1 MRYLSL
7 FSGVEAASVAWM
19 RYGWEPL
26 AFAEIDAFPSAVL
39 ANRFPD
45 VPNLG
50 DVCKVDWEEFYGRY
64 GAVELLVGGSPCTS
78 FSIAG
83 NREGLKGESRLMF
96 EYIRAIRDL
105 VRASGGKY
113 PRYIVWENVPG
124 CLSSN
129 KGRDFGCLL
138 DALEDC
144 GFGLAWRTMD
154 AQYARV
160 PDGSP
165 GGFFGPVAQRRRRV
179 FLVGVLGSPNAAEIL
194 FERQSLR
201 GDNPPSRE
209 ARKRL
214 AGDSEEGP
222 GARGGAGCLT
232 PWDNESKRVQ
242 SADGVMPTLYAGE
255 KSGQRQQA
263 VMAPVSASGFC
274 RGNSPAAGSIGYQDE
289 MSPTLRAGESGTNMV
304 PGVITAG
311 FKWYAGAKARGI
323 GYEDGTSPTIA
334 VSDSHVPAVLTP
346 WDVQSKRIMSPSGT
360 SPSLPSG
367 TGEGMNIQPCVMQ
380 PVVSVSTAN
389 TNSNGSNINEEGVS
403 YTLDGANSNAVA
415 FAQNSRDEVR
425 YVGEDG
431 SVIGALAAQPGM
443 KQTSYVMT
451 DVTSRGAVEEGMVG
465 TITAHAKAVD
475 CRNLELKE
483 DVSGTLQAKENG
495 GYSLNYQNPVMLKVR
510 CGSDTYEKPDGK
522 IGTAGK
528 GALMSEDVAFTIAAS
543 QDQTLIEPNEYVVRR
558 LTPVECERLQGF
570 PDGWTDLAG
579 CDVEEIT
586 RKVAEAL
593 GYEEG
598 SKEFKK
604 LQRDVSKWSKDCP
617 DTPRYKAMGNS
628 IATPC
633 LMWIGQRIEAFDIL
647 HYDEVGL

>member
-7 FSGVEAASVAWM
+7 FSGVETASVAWM
-19 RYGWEPL
+19 RYGWKPL

-83 NREGLKGESRLMF
+83 NREGLEGESRLMF
-96 EYIRAIRDL
+96 EYIRAIRDI

-113 PRYIVWENVPG
+113 PRYVIWENVPG

-144 GFGLAWRTMD
+144 GFGISWRTMD
-154 AQYARV
+154 AQFARV
-160 PDGSP
+160 RDGSP

-201 GDNPPSRE
+201 GDHPSSRE
-209 ARKRL
+209 ARKAL
-214 AGDSEEGP
+214 AGDAAES
-222 GARGGAGCLT
+222 AGAGHCKGFKFHQG
-232 PWDNESKRVQ
+232 S
-242 SADGVMPTLYAGE
+242 GAG
-255 KSGQRQQA
+255 
-263 VMAPVSASGFC
+263 
-274 RGNSPAAGSIGYQDE
+274 NIGYGDV
-289 MSPTLRAGESGTNMV
+289 SPTLATDWHV
-304 PGVITAG
+304 PG
-311 FKWYAGAKARGI
+311 
-323 GYEDGTSPTIA
+323 
-334 VSDSHVPAVLTP
+334 VLTP
-346 WDVQSKRIMSPSGT
+346 WDVQSKRIMSVDGTCPTLQSG
-360 SPSLPSG
+360 S
-367 TGEGMNIQPCVMQ
+367 GEGMTIQPCVMQ
-380 PVVSVSTAN
+380 PVISVSTAN
-389 TNSNGSNINEEGVS
+389 TNSNGSNVNTEEVS
-403 YTLDGANSNAVA
+403 YTLDGANSNAIA
-415 FAQNSRDEVR
+415 FAQNTRDEVR
-425 YVGEDG
+425 YIGGDG
-431 SVIGALAAQPGM
+431 QVIGALAAQPGM

-451 DVTSRGAVEEGMVG
+451 DVTSRGAIEEDMAE
-465 TITAHAKAVD
+465 TITAHAAKNAPVLAKPAHAQAVD
-475 CRNLELKE
+475 CRNLVVKD

-495 GYSLNYQNPVMLKVR
+495 GYSPNYQNQVMV
-510 CGSDTYEKPDGK
+510 
-522 IGTAGK
+522 
-528 GALMSEDVAFTIAAS
+528 ED
-543 QDQTLIEPNEYVVRR
+543 YVVRR
-558 LTPVECERLQGF
+558 LMPVETERLQGF
-570 PDGWTDLAG
+570 PDGWTDLTG
-579 CDVEEIT
+579 CDVDETT

-593 GYEEG
+593 GYAEG
-598 SKEFKK
+598 SKEYKK

-633 LMWIGQRIEAFDIL
+633 LMWIGRRIEAFDIL

>member
-19 RYGWEPL
+19 RYGWKPL

-50 DVCKVDWEEFYGRY
+50 DVRKVDWKEFYGEY

-83 NREGLKGESRLMF
+83 NREGLEGESRLMF

-105 VRASGGKY
+105 VRASGGAY
-113 PRYIVWENVPG
+113 PRYVLWENVPG
-124 CLSSN
+124 SLSSN

-144 GFGLAWRTMD
+144 GYGISWRTMD
-154 AQYARV
+154 AQFARIR
-160 PDGSP
+160 DGSP
-165 GGFFGPVAQRRRRV
+165 SGFFGPVAQRRRRV

-194 FERQSLR
+194 FERESLR
-201 GDNPPSRE
+201 GNHPPSRE
-209 ARKRL
+209 ARKALARDAAESPG
-214 AGDSEEGP
+214 AGDS
-222 GARGGAGCLT
+222 
-232 PWDNESKRVQ
+232 
-242 SADGVMPTLYAGE
+242 
-255 KSGQRQQA
+255 
-263 VMAPVSASGFC
+263 
-274 RGNSPAAGSIGYQDE
+274 
-289 MSPTLRAGESGTNMV
+289 
-304 PGVITAG
+304 AG
-311 FKWYAGAKARGI
+311 FKWYAGAKAGSI
-323 GYEDGTSPTIA
+323 GYGIDTSPTIA
-334 VSDSHVPAVLTP
+334 VSDSHVPGVLTP
-346 WDVQSKRIMSPSGT
+346 HVG
-360 SPSLPSG
+360 
-367 TGEGMNIQPCVMQ
+367 Q
-380 PVVSVSTAN
+380 PVISVSTAN
-389 TNSNGSNINEEGVS
+389 TNPNGSNINTEEVS
-403 YTLDGANSNAVA
+403 YTLDGANSNAIA
-415 FAQNSRDEVR
+415 FAQNTRDEVR
-425 YVGEDG
+425 YIGGDG
-431 SVIGALAAQPGM
+431 QVVGALAAQPGM

-451 DVTSRGAVEEGMVG
+451 DVTSRGAVEENMAG
-465 TITAHAKAVD
+465 TITAHAAKNAPVLAHGFVGEYGGQTACGYTEDCSPTITAKHTPSAVAVD
-475 CRNLELKE
+475 CRNLEMKE

-522 IGTAGK
+522 VGTAGK
-528 GALMSEDVAFTIAAS
+528 GALMSEDVTFTIAAS
-543 QDQTLIEPNEYVVRR
+543 QDQTLIEPTEYVVRR
-558 LTPVECERLQGF
+558 LTPVETERLQGF
-570 PDGWTDLAG
+570 EDGWTDLTG
-579 CDVEEIT
+579 CDAEGIT

-598 SKEFKK
+598 SKEYKK

-628 IATPC
+628 IATAC
-633 LMWIGQRIEAFDIL
+633 LMWIGRRIEAFDIL